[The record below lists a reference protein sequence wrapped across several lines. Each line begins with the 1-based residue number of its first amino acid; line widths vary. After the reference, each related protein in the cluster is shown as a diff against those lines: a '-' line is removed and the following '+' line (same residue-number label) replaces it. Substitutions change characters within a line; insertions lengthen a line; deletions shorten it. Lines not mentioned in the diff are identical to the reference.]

1 MASNL
6 YPVAGTVSGA
16 EDSRTCCAALD
27 ATMSLP
33 AGMQEDHV
41 VTIRDTERPEMK
53 EEFSRSSESP
63 SASFESTGG
72 DDRKGVLAGVQS
84 LEWNVDSYVVG
95 RADKQKTI
103 LRNISE
109 YLA

>member
-1 MASNL
+1 M
-6 YPVAGTVSGA
+6 
-16 EDSRTCCAALD
+16 
-27 ATMSLP
+27 
-33 AGMQEDHV
+33 
-41 VTIRDTERPEMK
+41 VTIRDTERPYASEMK

-72 DDRKGVLAGVQS
+72 DDGARKGVLSGVQS

>member
-1 MASNL
+1 
-6 YPVAGTVSGA
+6 
-16 EDSRTCCAALD
+16 
-27 ATMSLP
+27 MSLP

-72 DDRKGVLAGVQS
+72 DDGAHRKGVLSGVQS